1 MVALQKIRIERR
13 PVFSEKAVDNH
24 CGVQAAIH
32 GVAEKDQGGRRLCR
46 RPGGMVFA
54 NGVKQVIEETQ
65 PAVNVARCVRLL
77 ALRGLRLGA
86 GANAEHGADQSSAGR
101 RRFGAGRAWWGGGS
115 R

>member
-1 MVALQKIRIERR
+1 
-13 PVFSEKAVDNH
+13 
-24 CGVQAAIH
+24 
-32 GVAEKDQGGRRLCR
+32 
-46 RPGGMVFA
+46 
-54 NGVKQVIEETQ
+54 
-65 PAVNVARCVRLL
+65 VNVARCVRLL